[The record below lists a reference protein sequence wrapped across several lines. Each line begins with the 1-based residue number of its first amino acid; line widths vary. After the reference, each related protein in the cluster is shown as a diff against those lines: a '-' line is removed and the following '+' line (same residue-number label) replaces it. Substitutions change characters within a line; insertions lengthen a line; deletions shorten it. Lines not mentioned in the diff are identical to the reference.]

1 MNRNSLTKIKK
12 DNAFNEKQI
21 NKKIFYKSSQ
31 NPQYAQ
37 KIPSGYSIS
46 QKIGDPQSTVKY
58 WKFQWPL
65 FNFIPRDPY
74 PQFPLI
80 YDEKNAWFLLFFV
93 KIFMIIFLFFSSK
106 YNEWPPN
113 WTLNFIFGPN
123 FSPIFIL
130 VLTRSIR
137 IEETWISRI

>member
-1 MNRNSLTKIKK
+1 MNRNALTKIKK

-21 NKKIFYKSSQ
+21 NKKLFYKSSQ

-93 KIFMIIFLFFSSK
+93 KIFMIIFLFFTRNTMSDHQTGLSILFLDQIF
-106 YNEWPPN
+106 PPFLF
-113 WTLNFIFGPN
+113 W
-123 FSPIFIL
+123 S
-130 VLTRSIR
+130 
-137 IEETWISRI
+137 